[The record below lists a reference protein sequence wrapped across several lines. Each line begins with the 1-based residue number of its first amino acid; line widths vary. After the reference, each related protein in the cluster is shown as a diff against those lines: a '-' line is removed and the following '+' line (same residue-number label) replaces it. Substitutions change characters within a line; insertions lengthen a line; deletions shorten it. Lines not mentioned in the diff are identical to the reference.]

1 MLLSMTGYGKASCEY
16 ANRKITVEVKS
27 LNSKQM
33 DINTRIAAV
42 YRDKEL
48 EIRNLVAQQ
57 LERGKVDFTLTVEE
71 KGASGTLINQAVVA
85 NYYQQLQQVADN
97 LHIAMPENILDTI
110 MKLPDALKTD
120 NVTTSDDEWQ
130 TVQKVVLA
138 ALEQLTAFRTQEGRA
153 LQQMFDK
160 KLERIGALLAEV
172 EPFEKGRVQKIRDNI
187 EKSLQELSADKKIDI
202 DRNRFEQEMIFY
214 IEKLDVNEEK
224 VRLRN
229 HLKYFAETMQTE
241 HAAGKKLGF
250 IAQEMGREINTLG
263 SKSNQ
268 SEMQIIVVKM
278 KDELEQIKEQVLNVL

>member
-1 MLLSMTGYGKASCEY
+1 MTGYGKATCEY
-16 ANRKITVEVKS
+16 ANKKITVEVKS

-33 DINTRIAAV
+33 DINARVAAA
-42 YRDKEL
+42 YREKEL
-48 EIRNLVAQQ
+48 EIRNLIAQQ
-57 LERGKVDFTLTVEE
+57 LERGKVDFVLSVEGN
-71 KGASGTLINQAVVA
+71 GASATLINQAVVA
-85 NYYQQLQQVADN
+85 NYYRQMQTIADQLQ
-97 LHIAMPENILDTI
+97 IPMPENSFDTI
-110 MKLPDALKTD
+110 MRLPDTLKTD
-120 NVTTSDDEWQ
+120 DGTISDEEWEAVRK
-130 TVQKVVLA
+130 TVLA
-138 ALEQLTAFRTQEGRA
+138 ALAQLTEFRKQEGRA
-153 LQQMFDK
+153 LRQMFDK

-187 EKSLQELSADKKIDI
+187 EKSLQELSTDKKIDI
-202 DRNRFEQEMIFY
+202 DRNRFEQELIYY

-229 HLKYFAETMQTE
+229 HLKYFAETMEHE

>member
-71 KGASGTLINQAVVA
+71 KGASGTLVNQAVVA
-85 NYYQQLQQVADN
+85 NYYQQFQQVADN

-120 NVTTSDDEWQ
+120 NATTSDDEWQ
-130 TVQKVVLA
+130 AVQKVVLA
-138 ALEQLTAFRTQEGRA
+138 ALDQLTAFRTQEGRA

-187 EKSLQELSADKKIDI
+187 EKSLQDLSNDKKIDI

-214 IEKLDVNEEK
+214 IEKLDINEEK

-229 HLKYFAETMQTE
+229 HLKYFDETMQTE

>member
-71 KGASGTLINQAVVA
+71 KGASGTLVNQAVVA

-120 NVTTSDDEWQ
+120 NATTSDDEWQ
-130 TVQKVVLA
+130 AVQQVVLA
-138 ALEQLTAFRTQEGRA
+138 ALDQLTAFRTQEGRA

-187 EKSLQELSADKKIDI
+187 EKSLQDLSSDKKIDI

-214 IEKLDVNEEK
+214 IEKLDINEEK